1 MAEICVLTHIDEA
14 DLLRVATG
22 YSADSKYVVSYA
34 DIEDTVSFNLVLTQ
48 LATPYVGGPST
59 FDQETLDF
67 YARSAQTG
75 WSFGAY
81 DAGTCIG
88 VIIAE
93 LQSWNKIVMV
103 WEFHVADAYRRQGI
117 GRQLMNRVLTRAR
130 QEGMRSVVCETQS
143 TNTGA
148 IKAYRQL
155 GFRMEAVDI
164 SLYSNEDYPDK
175 EVAVFMKH
183 RL

>member
-1 MAEICVLTHIDEA
+1 MAEIRLLTQIDEA

-22 YSADSKYVVSYA
+22 YHADSKYVVAYA
-34 DIEDTVSFNLVLTQ
+34 DDVDTVTFNLVLTP
-48 LATPYVGGPST
+48 LAAPYAGSPST
-59 FDQETLDF
+59 FDQATLDF

-81 DAGTCIG
+81 ADGTCIG
-88 VIIAE
+88 MIIAE
-93 LQSWNKIVMV
+93 PQSWNKIVMV
-103 WEFHVADAYRRQGI
+103 WEFHVAEAYRRQGI
-117 GRQLMNRVLTRAR
+117 GRQLMDRVLARAR

-148 IKAYRQL
+148 IKAYRRL
-155 GFRMEAVDI
+155 GFRMEAIDI

>member
-1 MAEICVLTHIDEA
+1 MAEIRLLTHIDEA
-14 DLLRVATG
+14 DLYRVATG
-22 YSADSKYVVSYA
+22 YIAEDKYVVSYA
-34 DIEDTVSFNLVLTQ
+34 DVEAAVSFNLVLTQ
-48 LATPYVGGPST
+48 LATPYVGAPST

-67 YARSAQTG
+67 YARIVQTG

-88 VIIAE
+88 VVIAE
-93 LQSWNKIVMV
+93 LQIWNKIVMV
-103 WEFHVADAYRRQGI
+103 YEFHVAEAYRRQGI
-117 GRQLMNRVLTRAR
+117 GRQLMDRVLARAR
-130 QEGMRSVVCETQS
+130 QAGMRSVVCETQN

-155 GFRMEAVDI
+155 GFRMEAIDI

>member
-1 MAEICVLTHIDEA
+1 MIEIHLLTHIDKA

-22 YSADSKYVVSYA
+22 YIADSKYVVSYA
-34 DIEDTVSFNLVLTQ
+34 DGEDTVAFNLVLTQ
-48 LATPYVGGPST
+48 LATPYAGSPST
-59 FDQETLDF
+59 FDPETLDF
-67 YARSAQTG
+67 YERAVQTG

-81 DAGTCIG
+81 ADSTCIG

-103 WEFHVADAYRRQGI
+103 WEYHVAEAYRRQGI
-117 GRQLMNRVLTRAR
+117 GRQLMNQVLTRAR
-130 QEGMRSVVCETQS
+130 QEGMRSVVCETQT

-148 IKAYRQL
+148 IRAYRRL
-155 GFRMEAVDI
+155 GFRMEAIDI

>member
-1 MAEICVLTHIDEA
+1 MAEIRQLTQINEA

-22 YSADSKYVVSYA
+22 YIADSKYVVAYA
-34 DIEDTVSFNLVLTQ
+34 DDVDTVAFNLVLTP
-48 LATPYVGGPST
+48 LATPYTGSAST
-59 FDQETLDF
+59 FDQETLAF

-75 WSFGAY
+75 WTFGAY
-81 DAGTCIG
+81 DDDTCIG

-103 WEFHVADAYRRQGI
+103 WEFHVAEMYRRQGI
-117 GRQLMNRVLTRAR
+117 GRQLMNRVLTRA
-130 QEGMRSVVCETQS
+130 QQAGMRSVVCETQT

-148 IKAYRQL
+148 IRAYRRL
-155 GFRMEAVDI
+155 GFRLEAVDI
-164 SLYSNEDYPDK
+164 SLYSNDDYPDK

>member
-1 MAEICVLTHIDEA
+1 MAEIRVLTHIDEA
-14 DLLRVATG
+14 DLHRVATG
-22 YSADSKYVVSYA
+22 YITDSKYVVSYA
-34 DIEDTVSFNLVLTQ
+34 DVEDTVSFNLVFTRLE
-48 LATPYVGGPST
+48 TPYVGAPST
-59 FDQETLDF
+59 FDQETLDR
-67 YARSAQTG
+67 YEQIVQSG

-81 DAGTCIG
+81 DDGTCIG
-88 VIIAE
+88 VVIAE
-93 LQSWNKIVMV
+93 LQSWNKIVMA
-103 WEFHVADAYRRQGI
+103 WEFHVAEAYRRQGI

-130 QEGMRSVVCETQS
+130 QEGMRSVVCETQN

-148 IKAYRQL
+148 IRAYRRL
-155 GFRMEAVDI
+155 GFRMEAIDI

>member
-1 MAEICVLTHIDEA
+1 MAEIRLLTHIDEA
-14 DLLRVATG
+14 DLHRVATG
-22 YSADSKYVVSYA
+22 YITHSKYVVSYA
-34 DIEDTVSFNLVLTQ
+34 DVEAAVSFNLVLTQ
-48 LATPYVGGPST
+48 LATPYIGAPST
-59 FDQETLDF
+59 FDQETLDY
-67 YARSAQTG
+67 YAQIVQTG

-81 DAGTCIG
+81 GDGACIG

-103 WEFHVADAYRRQGI
+103 REFHMAEAYRRQGI
-117 GRQLMNRVLTRAR
+117 GRQLMDRVLARAR
-130 QEGMRSVVCETQS
+130 QAGMRSVVCETQT

-148 IKAYRQL
+148 ISAYRRL
-155 GFRMEAVDI
+155 GFRLEAIDI

-175 EVAVFMKH
+175 EVAVFMKY

>member
-1 MAEICVLTHIDEA
+1 MIEIRVLTHMTEA
-14 DLLRVATG
+14 DLQRVATG
-22 YSADSKYVVSYA
+22 YIAGSKYVVSYA
-34 DIEDTVSFNLVLTQ
+34 DGEDTVSFNLVLTE
-48 LATPYVGGPST
+48 LATPYASGPYT
-59 FDQETLDF
+59 FDQDTLDY
-67 YARSAQTG
+67 YARTVQTG

-81 DAGTCIG
+81 DNGTCIG
-88 VIIAE
+88 VVIAE
-93 LQSWNKIVMV
+93 LQVWNKIVMV
-103 WEFHVADAYRRQGI
+103 REFHVAEAYRRQGI
-117 GRQLMNRVLTRAR
+117 GRQLMDRVLARAR
-130 QEGMRSVVCETQS
+130 QAGMRSVVCETQT

-148 IKAYRQL
+148 ISAYRRL

>member
-1 MAEICVLTHIDEA
+1 MAEIRLLTQVDKA

-34 DIEDTVSFNLVLTQ
+34 DDVDTVSFNLVLTP
-48 LATPYVGGPST
+48 LATPYTGSPST

-67 YARSAQTG
+67 YARSVQTG

-81 DAGTCIG
+81 DDGTCIG

-93 LQSWNKIVMV
+93 PQSWNKIVMV
-103 WEFHVADAYRRQGI
+103 WEFHVAEAYRRQGI
-117 GRQLMNRVLTRAR
+117 GRRLMNRVLERAR
-130 QEGMRSVVCETQS
+130 EEGMRSVVCETQS

-148 IKAYRQL
+148 IQAYRRL
-155 GFRMEAVDI
+155 GFRMEAIDI